1 MEKALNYKN
10 IILKHNKCIVK
21 SRSQCDITSTIA
33 HKYVTCPV
41 FCSNMVS
48 VLNKDVVKKFDDNK
62 WFHVWHRISDPN
74 DDEKYLK
81 NIKDYI
87 KWANETE
94 LYFVSISVGIK
105 DKDLE
110 LLKWLKESS
119 YRIDSICIDVAL
131 SYNDAVLPIIDY
143 IKTNFPTTYLIVGNG
158 DSTEWIQWLEK
169 YSVDC
174 AKINIGVSS
183 SCRTRQYTGFSSTT
197 ITDLYECSKVSNI
210 NIISDGG
217 LTIENGEVWI
227 GDIAKSIRFG
237 ADFVMSGT
245 LFKNCI
251 DSPAIIN
258 GYYGNASRIAKGN
271 EHVEGTLLDN
281 IKTNGLTTIEMMKLI
296 EQSLKSSCAYAGGNN
311 FQGIRQTSY
320 QVIK

>member
-1 MEKALNYKN
+1 MEYALNYKN
-10 IILKHNKCIVK
+10 IILKHKKCTVV
-21 SRSQCDITSTIA
+21 SRGQCDITSIIA

-48 VLNKDVVKKFDDNK
+48 VLNKDVVKKFDDNR
-62 WFHVWHRISDPN
+62 WFHIWHRIGDY
-74 DDEKYLK
+74 D
-81 NIKDYI
+81 NIKDYV
-87 KWANETE
+87 KWANESN

-105 DKDLE
+105 DKDLD

-119 YRIDSICIDVAL
+119 YRVDSICIDVAL
-131 SYNDAVLPIIDY
+131 SYNDIVLPIIDY
-143 IKTNFPTTYLIVGNG
+143 VKTNFIGTYLIVGNG
-158 DSTEWIQWLEK
+158 DSVEWLRWLEK
-169 YSVDC
+169 YNVDC

-183 SCRTRQYTGFSSTT
+183 SCRTRQYTGFGSTT
-197 ITDLYECSKVSNI
+197 ISDLYECSKVSNI
-210 NIISDGG
+210 SIISDGG

-258 GYYGNASRIAKGN
+258 GYYGNASRTAKGN

-311 FQGIRQTSY
+311 LQGIRQVDY
-320 QVIK
+320 QIVK